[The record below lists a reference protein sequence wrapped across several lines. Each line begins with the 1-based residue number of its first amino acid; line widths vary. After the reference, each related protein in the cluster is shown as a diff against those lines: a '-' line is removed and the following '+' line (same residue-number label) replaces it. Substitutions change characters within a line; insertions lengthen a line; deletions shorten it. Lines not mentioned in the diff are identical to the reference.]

1 MDVFTY
7 SYDCPRWY
15 GRNQGTRNLYLDPM
29 STTEPI
35 EAAKKDAQTIS
46 GSQTCDVHL
55 IQKFRLA
62 IEHVETYPA
71 MATTP
76 MYKFKQ

>member
-15 GRNQGTRNLYLDPM
+15 GRSQGTRNLYLDPM

-35 EAAKKDAQTIS
+35 EAAKKRRPDNIRVTN
-46 GSQTCDVHL
+46 V
-55 IQKFRLA
+55 
-62 IEHVETYPA
+62 
-71 MATTP
+71 
-76 MYKFKQ
+76 